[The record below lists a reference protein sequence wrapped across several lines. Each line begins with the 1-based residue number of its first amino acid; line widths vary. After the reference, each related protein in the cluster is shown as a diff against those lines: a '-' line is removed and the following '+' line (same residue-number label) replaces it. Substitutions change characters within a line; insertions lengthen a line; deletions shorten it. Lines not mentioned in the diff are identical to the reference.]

1 MASPD
6 PSLIRIPHPDPSCC
20 PGSGP
25 GRVTRHPRTSLPP
38 LLLGGAFTF
47 SFQMQPLDH
56 SAAES
61 EAVWHAFQ
69 EKAEPV
75 WGRRGGSLVSNLQ
88 RWSLPPG
95 NTMEAWGAAC
105 SGRSGSTI
113 LTNWRN
119 PAVWTGQWGL
129 SSGLERLAWGR
140 GPTAPHPFGRT
151 PGENAQAFRVYALR
165 WR

>member
-25 GRVTRHPRTSLPP
+25 GRVTRHPRASLPP
-38 LLLGGAFTF
+38 LLLRGAFTF
-47 SFQMQPLDH
+47 SFQMQPLGH
-56 SAAES
+56 SAAEP
-61 EAVWHAFQ
+61 EAAWHAFR

-75 WGRRGGSLVSNLQ
+75 WGRSREEGASSATSKGGVF
-88 RWSLPPG
+88 PTG

-105 SGRSGSTI
+105 SGRSGSTL

-119 PAVWTGQWGL
+119 PAVWTRAMGALIRIGEASMGAWSHRSPPL
-129 SSGLERLAWGR
+129 RANSG
-140 GPTAPHPFGRT
+140 
-151 PGENAQAFRVYALR
+151 
-165 WR
+165 